1 MQIIGS
7 TTRENLTLVW
17 LKSEW
22 DGTAD
27 RQLIDDP
34 DLTDREQNKVRA
46 ALLRRYRE
54 PILKELPEEMSPVCV
69 DIEEADLLKLYILPC
84 FDWYLDT
91 GETFRLVDTPAHLAA
106 GREFLGWP
114 SPYRFE
120 HLTKVDAM
128 ARGLVGYEA
137 GTTDEVL
144 ILIAEDRS
152 GPYTIIDGTH
162 RATALYRN
170 YLTGTRMP
178 WRGILVVNRAIAGCM
193 WHIESPR
200 ARANMVQFKRFA
212 ELGVLR

>member
-1 MQIIGS
+1 MQIIGP
-7 TTRENLTLVW
+7 TTIEELTLVW

-27 RQLIDDP
+27 RRLIDAP
-34 DLTDREQNKVRA
+34 DLTDQEQNKARA
-46 ALLRRYRE
+46 ALLRRHRE
-54 PILKELPEEMSPVCV
+54 PILKELPEKTSPVCV

-106 GREFLGWP
+106 GREFLGW
-114 SPYRFE
+114 SRPYRFE
-120 HLTKVDAM
+120 HLSKVDAM
-128 ARGLVGYEA
+128 APALVGYEA
-137 GTTDEVL
+137 ATTNEVL

-162 RATALYRN
+162 RATALYRS
-170 YLTGTRMP
+170 YLTGTKMP
-178 WRGILVVNRAIAGCM
+178 WRGIIVVNQAIAGCL

-200 ARANMVQFKRFA
+200 ARANMAQFKQFA